1 MKTLI
6 TITLLIFTTIII
18 YISCTNNEALFNPTG
33 ETGITVYAFV
43 CDTTGLDTTITQF
56 DSTLSINSSLAGQ
69 AVTFLGFKKTTWF
82 NNIEYSS
89 DYVPFFLALLNIAEL
104 YYSAEFGKRN
114 N

>member
-1 MKTLI
+1 MKTL
-6 TITLLIFTTIII
+6 TIISYLIFASIIV
-18 YISCTNNEALFNPTG
+18 YLACTDEALFNPTG

-69 AVTFLGFKKTTWF
+69 AVTFLGFKNTTWF